1 MALLVSRC
9 HERDLAF
16 SQELAADLAV
26 QGALVP
32 FDGQQEIG
40 ALLGEELKNG
50 FWVWRASAWISTP
63 SRSSSPSSFLST
75 ARSWFSPVA

>member
-1 MALLVSRC
+1 MAFLVSRC

-16 SQELAADLAV
+16 SQEVAADLAV

-32 FDGQQEIG
+32 FDGQEEVG

-63 SRSSSPSSFLST
+63 TSSSSPSSWRSS